1 MDIPLS
7 TRTAIDELPSLPQI
21 LLKLLEAV
29 EADTAD
35 FQHLAD
41 IIRQDTAI
49 ASKIIAIANSSYYN
63 RGTECTGIERAL
75 MLLGTETVKTL
86 VITSAIKQFF
96 SQLSQGHHQF
106 LQAFWRRSLITAHFA
121 QALATLT
128 CYPKPD
134 EAYLGGLLTDLG
146 QLVLLSDYGDDY
158 LNILADTDSDT
169 ILINEERER
178 LQLTHCDIAAD
189 LIENWQLGHFI
200 SDAIRY
206 HHEPGSAIQD
216 AHHLV
221 KIIHLASAVSAKP
234 VLTDSEFASSFELF
248 GLNEAL
254 TQELHQRIT
263 ADIDAIADQ
272 LNINIDNHNKKAH
285 SDLGKKLAEISQ
297 LNQVQHALKSHGHDQ
312 DLQQTISR
320 SLRLTFGIEQCLLF
334 NYQPNNNLLVNPC
347 NEQQSQTP
355 LNISVKN
362 GRSLIAET
370 FLTANIQHSLSQDE
384 HPLTVIDK
392 QLIRLCKRSQILALP
407 LIRPDQ
413 QQPVG
418 VLVFGVNEQQ
428 LSELLARRS
437 QLKSLASEVA
447 TLVDKQTKRQV
458 AIGESDTNT
467 LRNTIDETIHEAS
480 NPLSIIRNYL
490 EMLNIEL
497 GNNHSASENIA
508 HIKSEIDRVGDILLR
523 LKSPKEAPVSEALCD
538 INALIIEIANI
549 FNQSLYK
556 NKNIDLNCTLDE
568 QLKPIHCKG
577 THLKQILTNLLK
589 NAGEA
594 LSAGNQVTISTA
606 TTNNT
611 KGRHF
616 AVIIIRDNGP
626 GIPEHIQK
634 QLYKPVQS
642 TKSGNHSGLGLSI
655 AKKLI
660 DEMGASIN
668 CRSSTD
674 ITTMTSRSGTEFQ
687 LLIPM

>member
-1 MDIPLS
+1 MS
-7 TRTAIDELPSLPQI
+7 THTAINELPSLPQI

-35 FQHLAD
+35 FQHLAN
-41 IIRQDTAI
+41 IIRQDAATT
-49 ASKIIAIANSSYYN
+49 SKIITIANSSYYS

-96 SQLSQGHHQF
+96 NQLSQGHNQF

-128 CYPKPD
+128 RYPKPD
-134 EAYLGGLLTDLG
+134 EAFLGGLLTDLG
-146 QLVLLSDYGDDY
+146 QLILLNDYGDDY
-158 LNILADTDSDT
+158 LNIITDTDTDT
-169 ILINEERER
+169 TLINEERER
-178 LQLTHCDIAAD
+178 LQLSHCDVAAD
-189 LIENWQLGHFI
+189 LIENWQLGHFM

-206 HHEPGSAIQD
+206 HHEPASAIQD

-254 TQELHQRIT
+254 TQELQQRII

-272 LNINIDNHNKKAH
+272 LNITIDDQSEKIQR
-285 SDLGKKLAEISQ
+285 DLGKKLNEISQ
-297 LNQVQHALKSHGHDQ
+297 LNQARQALKSHEPNQ

-320 SLRLTFGIEQCLLF
+320 SLQLTFGIEQCLLF
-334 NYQPNNNLLVNPC
+334 NYHPNSNVLVNPC

-355 LNISVKN
+355 LNISAQS

-370 FLTANIQHSLSQDE
+370 FLTTDIQHSLNQGE
-384 HPLTVIDK
+384 HPLSVIDK
-392 QLIRLCKRSQILALP
+392 QLIRLCKQSQFLTLP
-407 LIRPDQ
+407 LIKRGQ

-418 VLVFGVNEQQ
+418 VLALGVNEQQ
-428 LSELLARRS
+428 LSQLLARRS
-437 QLKSLASEVA
+437 QLKSLASEIA
-447 TLVDKQTKRQV
+447 TLVSKQLKPKACINKKDNSALQH
-458 AIGESDTNT
+458 N
-467 LRNTIDETIHEAS
+467 IDETIHEAS

-490 EMLNIEL
+490 EMLNTEL
-497 GNNHSASENIA
+497 GSNHSASENIA

-538 INALIIEIANI
+538 INALINEIANI

-556 NKNIDLNCTLDE
+556 NKHIALSCTLDE
-568 QLKPIHCKG
+568 QLKPIHCKA

-594 LSAGNQVTISTA
+594 LTAGNQVSISTA
-606 TTNNT
+606 TTNNA

-660 DEMGASIN
+660 DEMGASID
-668 CRSSTD
+668 CRSTID
-674 ITTMTSRSGTEFQ
+674 NTAMTSRSGTEFQ